1 MMTESWPLILLLVLF
16 AWAVIVSVLLFRV
29 HSQTKLQQGLLATTQ
44 NDLRA
49 LCNAAV
55 NVGERVNR
63 LELDQQKLG
72 RRQDELGHRQAQ
84 IGSGDSGDQSFE
96 HALKLA
102 KKGAGTD
109 ELMDVCGLSQGE
121 AELLAMMQR
130 FSQD

>member
-1 MMTESWPLILLLVLF
+1 MMIEGWPLILLLVVF
-16 AWAVIVSVLLFRV
+16 VWAMAASVLLFSV
-29 HSQTKLQQGLLATTQ
+29 YKQTRAQQILLAATQ

-63 LELDQQKLG
+63 LELSQRKLN
-72 RRQDELGHRQAQ
+72 RRQDELGHRQEQ
-84 IGSGDSGDQSFE
+84 IGSDNNGQSFE
-96 HALKLA
+96 QAIKLA
-102 KKGAGTD
+102 RKGAGTD

-130 FSQD
+130 LAKS